1 MRIRKSINWDM
12 DGTIANLYSVPDWLE
27 KLRAE
32 DPSPY
37 LEADPMCDMKKLA
50 ETLNLLKSAGWEI
63 NIITWL
69 SMNSSEEYK
78 DAVREAKLAW
88 LNKWGFV
95 YDHFHG
101 VQYGATKA
109 DSVRKRTDYGIL
121 IDDNEKVRK
130 GWTLGATIDPTKVD
144 IIEALTSLLDGGKKQ
159 ENSDLHNWRIQ
170 HDILFYYRTHLN

>member
-1 MRIRKSINWDM
+1 MNKSINFDL
-12 DGTIANLYSVPDWLE
+12 DGSVCALYSVPNWLE

-37 LEADPMCDMKKLA
+37 LDAEPMWDMEKLA
-50 ETLNLLKSAGWEI
+50 KVLSLLKSAGWEI

-78 DAVREAKLAW
+78 DAVRAAKLAW
-88 LNKWGFV
+88 LDKWGFV

-121 IDDNEKVRK
+121 IDDNEKVRN
-130 GWTLGATIDPTKVD
+130 GWSLGATIDPTQVD
-144 IIEALTSLLDGGKKQ
+144 IIEALMSFLG
-159 ENSDLHNWRIQ
+159 
-170 HDILFYYRTHLN
+170 

>member
-12 DGTIANLYSVPDWLE
+12 DGTIANLYSVPDWLK

-50 ETLNLLKSAGWEI
+50 EVLNLLKSAGWEI
-63 NIITWL
+63 NVITWL

-109 DSVRKRTDYGIL
+109 DSIRRSLANNETAWL
-121 IDDNEKVRK
+121 IDDNEKVRN
-130 GWTLGATIDPTKVD
+130 GWNLGVTINANEN
-144 IIEALTSLLDGGKKQ
+144 IIEEIKKIIIS
-159 ENSDLHNWRIQ
+159 EWNIEK
-170 HDILFYYRTHLN
+170 